1 MTSMQL
7 QLPPNPAAQQ
17 AATQGPARLVD
28 AALAALARGS
38 EAVDIHLSS
47 GAVVRGVLNLRFD
60 GEIVYLSTRF
70 RVWTHSIAASQITM
84 VENVA
89 RGGWR
94 DGAGWRTALGC

>member
-1 MTSMQL
+1 MPMQL
-7 QLPPNPAAQQ
+7 QPLPAPSARQPAPQE
-17 AATQGPARLVD
+17 PARLVE

-38 EAVDIHLSS
+38 EAVDIHLVC
-47 GAVVRGVLNLRFD
+47 GAVVRGVLDLRPD

-70 RVWTHSIAASQITM
+70 RAWTHSVAAGQIAM

-94 DGAGWRTALGC
+94 DGAGWRAALGC